1 MHAKSNNQSINHR
14 DYVVQKKSRQFLSP
28 PKFYFGKRPHTKKST
43 PGLFL
48 AKQPQIKK
56 NKLKDLLVPLFDTD
70 LACSEPG

>member
-1 MHAKSNNQSINHR
+1 MLNQIINQSINQSSGLCCAKKPVLFH
-14 DYVVQKKSRQFLSP
+14 QKSRQFLSP

-56 NKLKDLLVPLFDTD
+56 KQVKRSASSPV
-70 LACSEPG
+70 